1 MRELSEIHVPAA
13 TGTFVVP
20 RGVTIIGTVC
30 FNGQVLVEG
39 TVDGGVRSST
49 VQIAERGSV
58 EGTVVGDHVVVLG
71 EVNGSIY
78 AKDLI
83 LRTACSV
90 EGQIYHN
97 ALVLEN
103 GCYFEGMSRRHS
115 NPVGMAPDL

>member
-1 MRELSEIHVPAA
+1 MPELSEIHVPAA

-20 RGVTIIGTVC
+20 RGATIVGTVY

-39 TVDGGVRSST
+39 TVDGSVRSAAVHIS
-49 VQIAERGSV
+49 ERGSV
-58 EGTVVGDHVVVLG
+58 EGTVVGEQVVVLG

-78 AKDLI
+78 AKDLV
-83 LRTACSV
+83 LRTACTV

-103 GCYFEGMSRRHS
+103 GCYFEGRSRRHS